1 LRTRADVA
9 ERYALV
15 TGASRGIGRAIAVD
29 LAAHGYDVALLGRDA
44 AALGET
50 ATAVAEA
57 RSGAHAVVH
66 AVDVTDS
73 AALDAAV
80 AAVVAGF
87 GRLDAVVA
95 NAGQS
100 QDGLILR
107 FKPADLDRLLD
118 VNLKSAFA
126 LSAAVA
132 KPMIKQRNGAI
143 VFVSSIVGISGNAG
157 QTAYAATKAGLLGL
171 TRSLAKELGSR
182 NVRVNAV
189 APGLIETAMTA
200 DLPDAARAAFLGG
213 VALGRPGT
221 PDDVA
226 GVVTFL
232 ASDAARYVTGQT
244 IVVDGGGVMQ

>member
-1 LRTRADVA
+1 MA

-29 LAAHGYDVALLGRDA
+29 LATHGHDVALVGRDA
-44 AALGET
+44 VALSET
-50 ATAVAEA
+50 AAAIATAAPA
-57 RSGAHAVVH
+57 AHAVVH

-73 AALDAAV
+73 AALEAAV
-80 AAVVAGF
+80 GAIVAGF
-87 GRLDAVVA
+87 GRLDTVVA

-107 FKPADLDRLLD
+107 FKPADFDRLID

-132 KPMIKQRNGAI
+132 KPMLKQRAGSI
-143 VFVSSIVGISGNAG
+143 VFVSSIVGIGGNAG
-157 QTAYAATKAGLLGL
+157 QSAYAATKAGLLGL
-171 TRSLAKELGSR
+171 MRSLAKELGSR

-200 DLPDAARAAFLGG
+200 DLPSAARAAFLDGI
-213 VALGRPGT
+213 ALGRPGT
-221 PDDVA
+221 PEDVA

-232 ASDAARYVTGQT
+232 SSDAARYVTGQT
-244 IVVDGGGVMQ
+244 IVVDGGGLMY